1 MKQFVIANILVQ
13 ELDEETAEIICAI
26 LANEGYEG
34 FEIKED
40 AVSAYIE
47 EELYQEEDITKALL
61 ALPMNLQFSIVKE
74 SLENEN
80 WNETWEKNF
89 YQPIIIGEE
98 VLVKSSFH
106 KTDLKANYTI
116 VIDPKMSFGTGHH
129 ETTSTVLSA
138 LVSMDLDKKSI
149 IDIGT
154 GTGILA
160 FYCSMRGAGPIVA
173 TDFDPIC
180 IENGK
185 ENEELNGL
193 NGIEWHLG
201 DRKVLEKL
209 NEKYDVVIANIN
221 RNVLLQDMDQLSKLL
236 NSQGTLYLSGFYT
249 EDVSLIE
256 SAAKEHGLSIL
267 KQHSK
272 NNWVCL
278 ELGK

>member
-1 MKQFVIANILVQ
+1 MIQYTIANVFIDGL
-13 ELDEETAEIICAI
+13 EEESAEIICAV

-34 FEIKED
+34 FEIKEN

-47 EELYQEEDITKALL
+47 EEKFDEKVLEEVLD
-61 ALPMNLQFSIVKE
+61 ALPLELDYRIE
-74 SLENEN
+74 SEALANEN

-106 KTDLKANYTI
+106 KTDLIANYTI

-129 ETTSTVLSA
+129 ETTSSVLAA
-138 LVSMDLDKKSI
+138 LAKYELEGKSV

-160 FYCSMRGAGPIVA
+160 FYCSMRGAEPIVA

-185 ENEELNGL
+185 ENQELNNL
-193 NGIEWHLG
+193 KDIVWHLG
-201 DRKVLEKL
+201 DRTILEPMQ
-209 NEKYDVVIANIN
+209 ETYDIVIANIN
-221 RNVLLQDMDQLSKLL
+221 RNILVQDMDQFSKLL
-236 NSQGTLYLSGFYT
+236 NAGGTLFLSGFYMEDIPIIEEAANNNGLIKT
-249 EDVSLIE
+249 EV
-256 SAAKEHGLSIL
+256 HT
-267 KQHSK
+267 K
-272 NNWVCL
+272 NNWVCM
-278 ELGK
+278 ELKH

>member
-1 MKQFVIANILVQ
+1 MIQYNIAHVFVKDLT
-13 ELDEETAEIICAI
+13 EETAEIICAI
-26 LANEGYEG
+26 LSNEGFEG

-40 AVSAYIE
+40 SISAYVE
-47 EELYQEEDITKALL
+47 EGKYVKEDLENFLL
-61 ALPMNLQFSIVKE
+61 VVPMDLDFSIKME
-74 SLENEN
+74 SLKNEN

-89 YQPIIIGEE
+89 YQPIIIGDE

-106 KTDLKANYTI
+106 KTNLKANYTI

-129 ETTSTVLSA
+129 ETTSTVLTA
-138 LVSMDLDKKSI
+138 LSQKELKGKSI

-185 ENEELNGL
+185 ENQDLNSVKD
-193 NGIEWHLG
+193 IEWHLG
-201 DRKVLEKL
+201 DRTILEPMTTP
-209 NEKYDVVIANIN
+209 YDIVIANIN
-221 RNVLLQDMDQLSKLL
+221 RNILLQDMDQFSKLL
-236 NSQGTLYLSGFYT
+236 KENGVLFLSGFYT
-249 EDVSLIE
+249 EDIPLIKD
-256 SAAKEHGLSIL
+256 SAIENGLQVVE
-267 KQHSK
+267 KHVT

-278 ELGK
+278 ELSK